1 MPFLNNLDFAESKG
15 TTILHQSLIP
25 MTITKAHL
33 TASIRKRLGL
43 HRNQSRVL
51 TETLLEI
58 IKRTLAARDDIIISR
73 FGKFRV
79 REKNA
84 RNGRNPAT
92 GERLML
98 DSRRI
103 VTFSCSPVL
112 KGKLNGKK

>member
-1 MPFLNNLDFAESKG
+1 
-15 TTILHQSLIP
+15 

-33 TASIRKRLGL
+33 TDAIRKKLGL
-43 HRNQSRVL
+43 PRNQSCVL

-58 IKRTLAARDDIIISR
+58 IKQTLTAGDDIVISR

-79 REKNA
+79 RDKNA
-84 RNGRNPAT
+84 RKVRNPTT
-92 GERLML
+92 GEHLML

-112 KGKLNGKK
+112 KGKLNRKK

>member
-1 MPFLNNLDFAESKG
+1 
-15 TTILHQSLIP
+15 

-33 TASIRKRLGL
+33 TESTRKRLGVS
-43 HRNQSRVL
+43 RSQSRIL

-58 IKRTLAARDDIIISR
+58 IKQTLTAGDDIVISS

-79 REKNA
+79 RDKNA
-84 RNGRNPAT
+84 RNGRNPVT
-92 GERLML
+92 EERLML
-98 DSRRI
+98 DSRRN